1 LNEKR
6 GKRNRRNADIRMVRI
21 SVYIPENIKK
31 WIERTIKGEE
41 KNKSWVVEDALLDGL
56 PEKYQ
61 RDYGDKMLSNG
72 DKII

>member
-1 LNEKR
+1 
-6 GKRNRRNADIRMVRI
+6 MVRI

>member
-1 LNEKR
+1 MNEKR